1 MKCSKLLSDEISR
14 LKGNPLICKTGHTF
28 IKQKIRETSAH
39 LGGEMSGHIFFNDR
53 WPGFDDGIYAG
64 ARMLEIIANSDDKN
78 VFESVPNLVST
89 PEINIKAADDRKFQI
104 VDQFIKH
111 SNFENAN
118 MIDIDGIRVEFKKG
132 WGLLR
137 ASNTSPFLVLR
148 FEAETE
154 EELTKIKEIFYLNL
168 KEIEPEYR
176 QILNMAITRKQAE
189 NIALVLSEGL
199 PYIQKFKGKIIVV
212 KYGGAAM
219 TDESLKKS
227 FARDIA
233 LMKLVGMNPVIIHGG
248 GPQIGKELSKAGLE
262 SEFIGGLR
270 VTTKSV
276 MSVVKKILGTQINHE
291 IVRLIKHFGGNA
303 ISFNHNKYSIIRAT
317 KRNNDEGPD
326 LGYVGKVEKIMTGEI
341 KKKIDKGFI
350 PVIAP
355 IGKSK
360 NNDYWNINADVVA
373 GEVAQSLKAEKL
385 ILLTDVKGI
394 GDSENKL
401 ISKISLKKGQKVL
414 KEKFIKGG
422 MTPKLTA
429 ALEAKKNGVKSCHI
443 IDGRVPHAVLLEV
456 LTEEGV
462 GTMIS

>member
-1 MKCSKLLSDEISR
+1 
-14 LKGNPLICKTGHTF
+14 
-28 IKQKIRETSAH
+28 
-39 LGGEMSGHIFFNDR
+39 
-53 WPGFDDGIYAG
+53 
-64 ARMLEIIANSDDKN
+64 
-78 VFESVPNLVST
+78 
-89 PEINIKAADDRKFQI
+89 
-104 VDQFIKH
+104 
-111 SNFENAN
+111 
-118 MIDIDGIRVEFKKG
+118 
-132 WGLLR
+132 
-137 ASNTSPFLVLR
+137 
-148 FEAETE
+148 
-154 EELTKIKEIFYLNL
+154 
-168 KEIEPEYR
+168 
-176 QILNMAITRKQAE
+176 MAITRKQAE

-303 ISFNHNKYSIIRAT
+303 VSFNHNKYAIIRAS

-326 LGYVGKVEKIMTGEI
+326 LGYVGKVEKILTSEI

-429 ALEAKKNGVKSCHI
+429 ALEAKKSGVKSCHI

>member
-1 MKCSKLLSDEISR
+1 
-14 LKGNPLICKTGHTF
+14 
-28 IKQKIRETSAH
+28 
-39 LGGEMSGHIFFNDR
+39 
-53 WPGFDDGIYAG
+53 
-64 ARMLEIIANSDDKN
+64 
-78 VFESVPNLVST
+78 
-89 PEINIKAADDRKFQI
+89 
-104 VDQFIKH
+104 
-111 SNFENAN
+111 
-118 MIDIDGIRVEFKKG
+118 
-132 WGLLR
+132 
-137 ASNTSPFLVLR
+137 
-148 FEAETE
+148 
-154 EELTKIKEIFYLNL
+154 
-168 KEIEPEYR
+168 
-176 QILNMAITRKQAE
+176 MAITRKQAE

-276 MSVVKKILGTQINHE
+276 MSVVKKILGTQINNE
-291 IVRLIKHFGGNA
+291 IVRLINHFGGNA
-303 ISFNHNKYSIIRAT
+303 ISFNHNKHSIIRAT

-326 LGYVGKVEKIMTGEI
+326 LGYVGKVEKILNGEI
-341 KKKIDKGFI
+341 KKKIDNGFI

-385 ILLTDVKGI
+385 ILLTDVKGVLDKKGNLLTEI
-394 GDSENKL
+394 SVNDVTKL
-401 ISKISLKKGQKVL
+401 IKNGTIN
-414 KEKFIKGG
+414 GG
-422 MTPKLTA
+422 MIPKVETCVDA
-429 ALEAKKNGVKSCHI
+429 VKNGVSAAVI
-443 IDGRVPHAVLLEV
+443 LDGRLPHSILLEIF
-456 LTEEGV
+456 TEHGV
-462 GTMIS
+462 GTLISN

>member
-1 MKCSKLLSDEISR
+1 M
-14 LKGNPLICKTGHTF
+14 
-28 IKQKIRETSAH
+28 
-39 LGGEMSGHIFFNDR
+39 
-53 WPGFDDGIYAG
+53 
-64 ARMLEIIANSDDKN
+64 
-78 VFESVPNLVST
+78 VV
-89 PEINIKAADDRKFQI
+89 
-104 VDQFIKH
+104 
-111 SNFENAN
+111 
-118 MIDIDGIRVEFKKG
+118 
-132 WGLLR
+132 
-137 ASNTSPFLVLR
+137 
-148 FEAETE
+148 
-154 EELTKIKEIFYLNL
+154 
-168 KEIEPEYR
+168 
-176 QILNMAITRKQAE
+176 TRKQAE

-233 LMKLVGMNPVIIHGG
+233 LMKLVGMNPVIVHGG
-248 GPQIGKELSKAGLE
+248 GPQIGKELYKVGLE

-270 VTTKSV
+270 VTTKPV
-276 MSVVKKILGTQINHE
+276 MAVVKKILGTQINHE
-291 IVRLIKHFGGNA
+291 IVRLIKDFGGNA
-303 ISFNHNKYSIIRAT
+303 VSFNHNKHSIIRAV
-317 KRNNDEGPD
+317 KRNSDRGPD
-326 LGYVGKVEKIMTGEI
+326 LGYVGKVEKIITGEL
-341 KKKIDKGFI
+341 KKKIQKGFI

-401 ISKISLKKGQKVL
+401 ISKISLKRGQKVL
-414 KEKFIKGG
+414 KEKFITGG

>member
-1 MKCSKLLSDEISR
+1 
-14 LKGNPLICKTGHTF
+14 
-28 IKQKIRETSAH
+28 
-39 LGGEMSGHIFFNDR
+39 
-53 WPGFDDGIYAG
+53 
-64 ARMLEIIANSDDKN
+64 
-78 VFESVPNLVST
+78 
-89 PEINIKAADDRKFQI
+89 
-104 VDQFIKH
+104 
-111 SNFENAN
+111 
-118 MIDIDGIRVEFKKG
+118 
-132 WGLLR
+132 
-137 ASNTSPFLVLR
+137 
-148 FEAETE
+148 
-154 EELTKIKEIFYLNL
+154 
-168 KEIEPEYR
+168 
-176 QILNMAITRKQAE
+176 MAITRKQAE

-303 ISFNHNKYSIIRAT
+303 ISFNQNKYSIIRAT

-326 LGYVGKVEKIMTGEI
+326 LGYVGKVEKILNGEI
-341 KKKIDKGFI
+341 KKKIDNGFI